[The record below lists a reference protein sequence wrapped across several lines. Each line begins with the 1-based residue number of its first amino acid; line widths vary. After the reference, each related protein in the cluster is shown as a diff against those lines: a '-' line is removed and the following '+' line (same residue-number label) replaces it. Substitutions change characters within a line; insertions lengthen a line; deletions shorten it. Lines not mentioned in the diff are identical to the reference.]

1 MRREKL
7 GFSLAAVFLTICFYY
22 RGGLILLPA
31 LLLPIAAHELSHV
44 LALLALGQK
53 ITSLALDVRGL
64 CISYQGGCSS
74 LDHILAALAGPFGGL
89 VYAFFAS
96 RLARYPGCNWL
107 EQSAWISFLLSAFN
121 LLPVPP
127 LDGGRV
133 FSRLCKLTLG
143 EEHGTRLCER
153 VNAVLLSLLLVS
165 AILLM
170 ARKKSTGLLA
180 ASIWLL
186 LFQNEEE
193 ALVKWKKIL

>member
-31 LLLPIAAHELSHV
+31 MLFPIAAHELSHV

-96 RLARYPGCNWL
+96 RIARYPGCNWL

-121 LLPVPP
+121 LLPIPP
-127 LDGGRV
+127 LDGGRA
-133 FSRLCKLTLG
+133 FSGLCTLALG
-143 EEHGTRLCER
+143 EEYGIRLCER
-153 VNAVLLSLLLVS
+153 VSSALLCLLLIASVLLMVW
-165 AILLM
+165 
-170 ARKKSTGLLA
+170 KKSTGLLA

-193 ALVKWKKIL
+193 TLVKRKKIL

>member
-53 ITSLALDVRGL
+53 ITGLGLDVRGL
-64 CISYQGGCSS
+64 CISYQGGCNR

-89 VYAFFAS
+89 VYAFFAA
-96 RLARYPGCNWL
+96 RLARFPGCAWL

-133 FSRLCKLTLG
+133 FSGLCTLALG

-153 VNAVLLSLLLVS
+153 VSGVLLSLLLVS

-170 ARKKSTGLLA
+170 VWKKSTGLLA

-193 ALVKWKKIL
+193 TLVKRKKIL